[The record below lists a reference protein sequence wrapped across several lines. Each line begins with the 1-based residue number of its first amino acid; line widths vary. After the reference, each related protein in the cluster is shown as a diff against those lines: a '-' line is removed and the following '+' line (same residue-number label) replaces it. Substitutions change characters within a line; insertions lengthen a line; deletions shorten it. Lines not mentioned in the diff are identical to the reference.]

1 MYIATMLQLQI
12 GGTVMAKG
20 SIFTNNRTQAVR
32 LPAQMR
38 FDDDIKQVS
47 VRIVGKERI
56 LCPLENT
63 WDSFFMQD
71 QSVDDDFMS
80 ERAEQ
85 TETKRESF

>member
-1 MYIATMLQLQI
+1 
-12 GGTVMAKG
+12 MAKG

-47 VRIVGKERI
+47 VRRVGKDRI

-63 WDSFFMQD
+63 WDSFFMQ
-71 QSVDDDFMS
+71 
-80 ERAEQ
+80 ERNGVKKKWGQ
-85 TETKRESF
+85 NVRRYRQYI